1 MRTSSSYFEEF
12 DEKME
17 NLNGR
22 GAGGSQYYYGILK
35 AWGMMHFGYSEGKG
49 CENVETWNLELPN
62 VHFEQSVWSW
72 VIIIIKKNS
81 RLSALQLLSVF
92 SFVFSQLL
100 SKYSVD
106 VGKLF
111 V

>member
-1 MRTSSSYFEEF
+1 MGGG
-12 DEKME
+12 
-17 NLNGR
+17 GR
-22 GAGGSQYYYGILK
+22 GVIIMEFRRP
-35 AWGMMHFGYSEGKG
+35 WGKTHFGYSEGKG
-49 CENVETWNLELPN
+49 CENVEAWNLELPD
-62 VHFEQSVWSW
+62 VHFEQSVRLWV
-72 VIIIIKKNS
+72 VIIIKQNS

>member
-1 MRTSSSYFEEF
+1 MQTSSSYSEEF
-12 DEKME
+12 DEKTE
-17 NLNGR
+17 NVNGR
-22 GAGGSQYYYGILK
+22 GGGGSRIL
-35 AWGMMHFGYSEGKG
+35 MTHFGYSEGKG
-49 CENVETWNLELPN
+49 CENVEAWNLESPN
-62 VHFEQSVWSW
+62 VHFEQSVEQSVRSW
-72 VIIIIKKNS
+72 VIIIIIKKNS

>member
-1 MRTSSSYFEEF
+1 M
-12 DEKME
+12 
-17 NLNGR
+17 
-22 GAGGSQYYYGILK
+22 GGGEGVSQL
-35 AWGMMHFGYSEGKG
+35 WNSEGMGYPEGKG
-49 CENVETWNLELPN
+49 CENVEAWNLELPN
-62 VHFEQSVWSW
+62 VHFEQSVRSW

>member
-1 MRTSSSYFEEF
+1 M
-12 DEKME
+12 
-17 NLNGR
+17 
-22 GAGGSQYYYGILK
+22 GGGEGGHNYGIPK
-35 AWGMMHFGYSEGKG
+35 AWGMKHFGYSEGKG
-49 CENVETWNLELPN
+49 CENVEAWNLELPD
-62 VHFEQSVWSW
+62 VHFEQSVRLWV
-72 VIIIIKKNS
+72 VIIIKQNS